1 MDIFEQ
7 HEAFEIEVLDKMNSA
22 KLLDP
27 LVFGGGTMLR
37 LCHELNRYSA
47 DLDFWFIKQVPHR
60 TYFDSFQRAFGDD
73 YEISDSQM
81 KHFSLLFELRSSAYP
96 KRLKIEIRR
105 ELKTWDYRKT
115 IAFSPVR
122 SKQVLVNAHTLEQ
135 TMVNKIQAFLDR
147 NEIRDC
153 FDIEFLIRRGVDL
166 PFGTE
171 REAAEIQKRIEAFKD
186 VDFRVKLGSIVEKEI
201 RDHYIE
207 NRFSFLAGK
216 LTAMVSG

>member
-1 MDIFEQ
+1 
-7 HEAFEIEVLDKMNSA
+7 MNSA
-22 KLLDP
+22 RLLDP

-37 LCHELNRYSA
+37 LCYELNRYSA
-47 DLDFWFIKQVPHR
+47 DLGFWFVKPVPHE
-60 TYFDSFQRAFGDD
+60 TYFDSFQRAFGAD
-73 YEISDSQM
+73 YEITDSQM

-96 KRLKIEIRR
+96 KRLKIEVRR
-105 ELKTWDYRKT
+105 ESKVWNCRKT

-135 TMVNKIQAFLDR
+135 TMANKVQAFLDR

-153 FDIEFLIRRGVDL
+153 FDIEFLMRRGVDL
-166 PFGTE
+166 PFRGK
-171 REAAEIQKRIEAFKD
+171 RKAAEIQRRIAAFKD

-201 RDHYIE
+201 RDLYIE

-216 LTAMVSG
+216 LAAMLSG

>member
-1 MDIFEQ
+1 
-7 HEAFEIEVLDKMNSA
+7 MNSA
-22 KLLDP
+22 RLLDP
-27 LVFGGGTMLR
+27 VVFGGGTMLR
-37 LCHELNRYSA
+37 LCYELNRYSA
-47 DLDFWFIKQVPHR
+47 DLDFWLMKPVPHE
-60 TYFDSFQRAFGDD
+60 TYFDSFHRAFGAD
-73 YEISDSQM
+73 YEITDSQM

-105 ELKTWDYRKT
+105 ELKAWNYRKT

-135 TMVNKIQAFLDR
+135 TMENKVQAFLDR

-153 FDIEFLIRRGVDL
+153 FDIEFLIRRGIDL
-166 PFGTE
+166 PFSDK
-171 REAAEIQKRIEAFKD
+171 RQAAELQKRIAAFKD

-201 RDHYIE
+201 RDYYIE

-216 LTAMVSG
+216 LAAMSS